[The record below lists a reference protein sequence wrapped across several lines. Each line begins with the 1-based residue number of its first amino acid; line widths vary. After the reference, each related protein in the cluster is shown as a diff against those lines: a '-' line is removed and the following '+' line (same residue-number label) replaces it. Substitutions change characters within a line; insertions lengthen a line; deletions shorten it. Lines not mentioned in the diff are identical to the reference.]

1 MSTGTRMSTRTPLAW
16 LAAALTCLIGPAGL
30 CAAAAAQPGANDHHS
45 RAKRLPIESIEV
57 AGKAGPLGLRVRAG
71 VNSTVTI
78 KVNGKA
84 VGHRFEFAGEHTQ
97 SIELRAADGLRAG
110 RNQLRLTA
118 IRNGIVSRA
127 RRTVT
132 VPGWALRADA
142 GEDAE
147 SIVHTRTQVGTGA
160 APGARAGSGV
170 DYSWNLLARP
180 RGARVTLSGRDD
192 AEPVLHAK
200 APGRYLL
207 QETVDPKGDDEPTSY
222 DQVTVSVVPDD
233 PPLGVPIN
241 TLDGAG
247 KIAIGNE
254 SFGDG
259 DGISYVVLERST
271 RRPVAS
277 GSVALSAAGVASLST
292 IADNYR
298 GGEKDMRYLMIVSG
312 RGGVPDDLVTAFAGV
327 LKKIGTAVQSPQA
340 FESLHLGLPFSV
352 IGIPG
357 APGGAATTMFP
368 PRGDSGAITGYLT
381 KNEAVDT
388 SGAPVYDYNA
398 GLQPTFDTK
407 APGSEGTTN
416 KMAINGRIYT
426 ATLPPGA
433 TAGFH
438 LVALDSLSLR
448 PIADEALATNGPGI
462 GSRQLRI
469 TFEKLELT
477 ITAAERPVVFLQ
489 TIGKPKALGP
499 EWQQV
504 VDALRR
510 LGAASIPINALDGSN
525 EYALVGQIGA
535 KVPPAEST
543 TAADSGKWGRPTY
556 PPAHL
561 AGTLAR
567 SRTSNFVP
575 NVYGT
580 ATADAPEGGVNLE
593 MMGLAYQAPTPW
605 PDLAT
610 LSGGSPEE
618 AAAAERYVCAEMNFC
633 QEKNSCPSVREC
645 FWQRYGA
652 DWDAKFTKV
661 ATLPFAAGK
670 GFSEATFVAVRG
682 ELAKEIEAVA
692 NVKTYLRELQRP
704 FETSSTESYVNLNE
718 ISDKIW
724 KSLQREAPGETTSFV
739 LGLIGKIA
747 SFGGIVQKTRGAAA
761 GISAV
766 FGLVSY
772 LSKPDGQPLLGTEV
786 KARTDTLAREMVSRI
801 TAAGKATEGIG
812 KLYVSDYGKL
822 MTAFKKVDSDWSL
835 PQFPSESA
843 ATYRTATKQWFW
855 EALVPA
861 GYPYL
866 LRATGANNARNL
878 KCGLEHD
885 RWAWPNQP
893 DEYQMNATVGYRSD
907 GSPINAVFFF
917 TRGLGGAMSPPGQI
931 GDEMFKPLNQGGLG
945 MEKYQFFTPR
955 VFGQVYHAIDKTAA
969 CDVGFLPQGW

>member
-1 MSTGTRMSTRTPLAW
+1 MRTRGSV
-16 LAAALTCLIGPAGL
+16 AALFAALVCLGVGPAGAS
-30 CAAAAAQPGANDHHS
+30 AAAAAGQGANHHPK
-45 RAKRLPIESIEV
+45 AKRLPIESIAV
-57 AGKAGPLGLRVRAG
+57 AGKAGPLGLRVGAG
-71 VNSTVTI
+71 VNSTVTL

-84 VGHRFEFAGEHTQ
+84 VGHGFEFDGDRTQ

-110 RNQLRLTA
+110 ANRLRLTA

-127 RRTVT
+127 SRTVK

-142 GEDAE
+142 GEDTE
-147 SIVHTRTQVGTGA
+147 SIVHTRTQVGTEAPPSAGA
-160 APGARAGSGV
+160 GGGV
-170 DYSWNLLARP
+170 DYSWRLLSRP
-180 RGARVTLSGRDD
+180 RGAGATLSDRDD

-200 APGRYLL
+200 EPGRYLL
-207 QETVDPKGDDEPTSY
+207 QETVDPEGGDQPTSY

-247 KIAIGNE
+247 KIAIGGE
-254 SFGDG
+254 SFGGG

-277 GSVALSAAGVASLST
+277 GTVPLSADGIASLAT

-298 GGEKDMRYLMIVSG
+298 GGEKEMRYLMIVSG
-312 RGGVPDDLVTAFAGV
+312 RSGVPDDRAAAFAGF
-327 LKKIGTAVQSPQA
+327 LKKIGTAVPSPEA
-340 FESLHLGLPFSV
+340 FQSLHLGLPFSV

-357 APGGAATTMFP
+357 APAGAATTMFP

-388 SGAPVYDYNA
+388 SGAPVYDYNS

-407 APGSEGTTN
+407 APGSAGTTN
-416 KMAINGRIYT
+416 KMTVNGQTYA
-426 ATLPPGA
+426 ATLPAGA

-438 LVALDSLSLR
+438 LVAFDSLSLR
-448 PIADEALATNGPGI
+448 PLANEALATNGPGL
-462 GSRQLRI
+462 SNRQFQI
-469 TFEKLELT
+469 TLEKLQLT
-477 ITAAERPVVFLQ
+477 VTAPSGPVVLLQ

-499 EWQQV
+499 QWGEV
-504 VDALRR
+504 VDDLGR
-510 LGAASIPINALDGSN
+510 LGASPIAVNALDGNN
-525 EYALVGQIGA
+525 EYALVGRIGA
-535 KVPPAEST
+535 KVPPAESS

-561 AGTLAR
+561 AGTLTR
-567 SRTSNFVP
+567 GRTSSFVP

-610 LSGGSPEE
+610 LSGGSAEE
-618 AAAAERYVCAEMNFC
+618 AAAAERYICTEMNFC

-661 ATLPFAAGK
+661 ATLQFVAGK
-670 GFSEATFVAVRG
+670 GFNEATFLGVRG

-692 NVKTYLRELQRP
+692 NVKTFLRELQRP
-704 FETSSTESYVNLNE
+704 FEASATESYVNLNQ

-724 KSLQREAPGETTSFV
+724 RSLQREAPGETTSFV

-747 SFGGIVQKTRGAAA
+747 SFGGIAQKTRGAAA
-761 GISAV
+761 AISAV

-772 LSKPDGQPLLGTEV
+772 LSKPDGQPLLGAEV
-786 KARTDTLAREMVSRI
+786 KARTDTLATEMLSRI

-835 PQFPSESA
+835 PSPTEA
-843 ATYRTATKQWFW
+843 ANTYRTASKQWFW

-866 LRATGANNARNL
+866 IRANEANNARNL
-878 KCGLEHD
+878 RCYFED
-885 RWAWPNQP
+885 RDKWAWPNQP

-917 TRGLGGAMSPPGQI
+917 SRGLGGAMSPPGQI

-945 MEKYQFFTPR
+945 MEKYQFLTPR
-955 VFGQVYHAIDKTAA
+955 VFGQVYRAVNKTAA
-969 CDVGFLPQGW
+969 CEVGFLPQGW